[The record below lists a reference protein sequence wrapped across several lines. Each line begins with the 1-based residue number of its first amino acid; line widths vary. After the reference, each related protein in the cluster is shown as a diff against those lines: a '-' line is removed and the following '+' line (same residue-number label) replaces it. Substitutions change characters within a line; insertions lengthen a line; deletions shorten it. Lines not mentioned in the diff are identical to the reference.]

1 MSPRVEVIGDARL
14 HLGDCREVELA
25 IADGVFTDPPY
36 RLTSGGKGK
45 AGEGIMRGWL
55 TDYDNKGAPV
65 TCDIEWPEVMALIAR
80 QLADP
85 ADAYVFANDKNIRE
99 ALNAAHD
106 AGLRFHNM
114 LVWDK
119 VAAIPNRWY
128 MKNCEF
134 VAYLYKGN
142 ARTILDPSCKQLMRV
157 AQVDESAHPTEKPV
171 GLMRCYIE
179 NSTAPGELVLDPFM
193 GTGTTGVAALRSGRR
208 FEGVEVEPRWF
219 DVACRRI
226 EAATRQAELF
236 GMAAE

>member
-1 MSPRVEVIGDARL
+1 MTPRLEIIGDARL
-14 HLGDCREVELA
+14 HLGDCREVELLP
-25 IADGVFTDPPY
+25 ADCVATDPPY
-36 RLTSGGKGK
+36 RLTSGGKNDSGF
-45 AGEGIMRGWL
+45 MQTGWL
-55 TDYDNKGAPV
+55 ADYDNKGAPV
-65 TCDIEWPEVMALIAR
+65 TCDIEWPEVLALVAR
-80 QLADP
+80 LLADP
-85 ADAYVFANDKNIRE
+85 ADAYVFCNDKNIRE

-134 VAYLYKGN
+134 VAYLYKGK

-171 GLMRCYIE
+171 GLMRTYIE
-179 NSTAPGELVLDPFM
+179 NSTAPGERVLDPFM

-226 EAATRQAELF
+226 EAATRQGELF
-236 GMAAE
+236 GAAAE